1 MDRFDRNI
9 RFFGVEGQRNLRGC
23 HVAVIG
29 CGGLGQHV
37 IQQLAYLGVGTI
49 TVIEDEELGR
59 SNLNRYVLAF
69 NDDPIPGTH
78 KCDLAVRAVLVIDP
92 TIVVKP
98 VRASLRSVEA
108 FAAMRNADYLIGC
121 LDNDGARLI
130 LNEYACAYEKPY
142 FDLASD
148 TNEDD
153 ILRFGGRVAF
163 VSKDS
168 GCLVCMD
175 QLDLNQ
181 ARQDLESEAS
191 RRDRA
196 SIYGVDNELLDEG
209 GPSVVS
215 LNGVVASLAVM
226 EFMTHVTNMRPAKRL
241 LTYRGD
247 RGIVTAD
254 NSSRDNNCYYCSVI
268 RGLGDGA
275 GLSRY
280 LMDVDLSTA

>member
-9 RFFGVEGQRNLRGC
+9 RFFGIEGQRKLRAC
-23 HVAVIG
+23 HVVVIG

-37 IQQLAYLGVGTI
+37 VQQLAFLGIGRI
-49 TVIEDEELGR
+49 TVIDDEELGR

-69 NDDPIPGTH
+69 HDDPIPGTH
-78 KCDLAVRAVLVIDP
+78 KCDLAVRAVSAIDP
-92 TIVVKP
+92 DIIVKP
-98 VRASLRSVEA
+98 VRAGLRSAEA
-108 FAAMRNADYLIGC
+108 FAAIQDADYLIGC
-121 LDNDGARLI
+121 LDNDGARLV
-130 LNEYACAYEKPY
+130 LNEIACAYEKPY

-163 VSKDS
+163 VSKES

-181 ARQDLESEAS
+181 AREDLESDAS
-191 RRDRA
+191 RKDRA
-196 SIYGVDNELLDEG
+196 SIYGVGNELLDDG

-215 LNGVVASLAVM
+215 LNGVIASLAVT
-226 EFMTHVTNMRPAKRL
+226 EFMVHVTCMRPAKRL
-241 LTYRGD
+241 LVYRGD
-247 RGIVTAD
+247 RGIVSVN
-254 NSSRDNNCYYCSVI
+254 NSASEDNCYYCSVA

-275 GLSRY
+275 DLIRY
-280 LMDVDLSTA
+280 LQNSSSSA